1 MNAFYR
7 QNYQQNYRQNYR
19 PYPSLP
25 SWLRILWGWL

>member
-1 MNAFYR
+1 MNAFHR
-7 QNYQQNYRQNYR
+7 QSYQQNYRQNYR